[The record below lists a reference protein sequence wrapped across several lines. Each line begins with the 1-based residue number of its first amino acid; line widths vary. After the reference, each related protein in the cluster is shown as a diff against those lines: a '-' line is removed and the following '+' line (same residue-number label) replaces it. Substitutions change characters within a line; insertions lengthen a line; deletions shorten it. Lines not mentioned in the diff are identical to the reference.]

1 MLGETHHWTDITLA
15 ALYIVSMA
23 NEIRC
28 IFYFP
33 ILTETEESANIIH
46 WLGSSTDVKKMITR
60 EFLNKEKYRCWKG
73 LFNFYINSALKL
85 YIKKIFFSKSL
96 FGMWKNIQKFRILT
110 QKHRLTP
117 LSPNLQLAKIKI
129 FITCIGDIFST
140 NRRLQISF
148 QGPIWLYTYVE
159 EIVQMC
165 KRNPSK
171 FVTCLMTLLA
181 F

>member
-1 MLGETHHWTDITLA
+1 
-15 ALYIVSMA
+15 
-23 NEIRC
+23 
-28 IFYFP
+28 
-33 ILTETEESANIIH
+33 
-46 WLGSSTDVKKMITR
+46 
-60 EFLNKEKYRCWKG
+60 
-73 LFNFYINSALKL
+73 
-85 YIKKIFFSKSL
+85 
-96 FGMWKNIQKFRILT
+96 MWKNIQKIRILT

-171 FVTCLMTLLA
+171 FVTWLFNDSVSILKHRQT
-181 F
+181 